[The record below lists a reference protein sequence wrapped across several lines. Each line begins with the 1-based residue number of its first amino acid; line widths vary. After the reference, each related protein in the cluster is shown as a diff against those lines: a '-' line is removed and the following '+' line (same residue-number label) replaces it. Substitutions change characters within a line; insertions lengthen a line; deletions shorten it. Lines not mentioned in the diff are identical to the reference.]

1 MIKIEVQCHRLPEY
15 VAQKEEET
23 DTDQSAY
30 QIRVSSS
37 PVMDHRQDIV
47 DARDCV

>member
-1 MIKIEVQCHRLPEY
+1 MIKIKVQCHRLPEY

-47 DARDCV
+47 DTRDRV